1 MKKSM
6 DLKQLFAEASGLAGK
21 SVTVCGWVKTI
32 RSSKAIGFIELNDG
46 TCFKNLQIVF
56 EEDKVSNFADIAKIM
71 GLPGRT
77 NEQLTNSLVQ
87 AIKDLNKQ
95 LNIPLSYKEYGV
107 TEEKFNE
114 TVDFIAENAVLDP
127 CTASNPRETD
137 VAQMKKIL
145 TCTYYGNDV
154 TF

>member
-1 MKKSM
+1 M
-6 DLKQLFAEASGLAGK
+6 E
-21 SVTVCGWVKTI
+21 
-32 RSSKAIGFIELNDG
+32 R
-46 TCFKNLQIVF
+46 
-56 EEDKVSNFADIAKIM
+56 FADIARVM

-107 TEEKFNE
+107 SEEKFQE

-127 CTASNPRETD
+127 CTGSNPRVTD
-137 VAQMKKIL
+137 VVNMKKVF
-145 TCTYYGNDV
+145 TCTYYGTDV
-154 TF
+154 SF